1 MDIRNGLITA
11 YAGISASVGASS
23 GINFYKSTGSYFTI
37 FNNGRAWFGSGTP
50 VDGGYQVDIA
60 GVLRGTN
67 TATNSDVMVF
77 QGALSALS
85 FQSRASVT
93 TWTSWI
99 RITGGGLQGISNIH
113 IGGGGN
119 TISSSAANEQ
129 RNVLIAP
136 SFNNNMATQGN
147 TVVGFQAGLNLT
159 VGSYNTLIGHNA
171 GSNLTNGSNNIIL
184 SGTGAAGSGLV
195 SASNNIILGH
205 GSGAGSGDNS
215 IIIGGS
221 GLSPVYPAGFNF
233 SNKVIFASDSTFTSG
248 IYSNFYPHGVMMGN
262 IDVIDLSIIAQSAAS
277 ASFGN
282 NSNRERGAYVGLY
295 GGARSLRPQSSA
307 SHGGVNLG
315 FITTASL
322 GSTSA
327 VVVAEVDNI
336 VNTANGAF
344 RINPT
349 HHFIVGTNFTPSAS
363 LTSQVYVIG
372 NSFISGSTSF
382 SGSTTFTG
390 SLIMS
395 PSSSF
400 VLPLSAS
407 SAPQT
412 GSAYWS
418 GSSLFIWNGLRY
430 MSSSF
435 A

>member
-1 MDIRNGLITA
+1 MDIRNGLITT
-11 YAGISASVGASS
+11 YAGISASLGSS
-23 GINFYKSTGSYFTI
+23 GQFTVSKTTGSYFTI
-37 FNNGRAWFGSGTP
+37 LNNGRAWFGNGTP

-77 QGALSALS
+77 QGAYSALS
-85 FQSRASVT
+85 FQSRVSAT

-195 SASNNIILGH
+195 SASNNVILGH
-205 GSGAGSGDNS
+205 GNGAGSGDNS

-221 GLSPVYPAGFNF
+221 GFSPVYPAGFNF
-233 SNKVIFASDSTFTSG
+233 SNKVIFASDSTYTSG

-262 IDVIDLSIIAQSAAS
+262 IDVTDLSIIAQSAAS
-277 ASFGN
+277 STYGAN
-282 NSNRERGAYVGLY
+282 PNRERGAYISLY
-295 GGARSLRPQSSA
+295 GGARSLNTITTST
-307 SHGGVNLG
+307 HGGVNLG

-322 GSTSA
+322 GSTSG
-327 VVVAEVDNI
+327 VVVARVENVY
-336 VNTANGAF
+336 NTSLGLL
-344 RINPT
+344 RINPG
-349 HHFIVGTNFTPSAS
+349 HQLVVGTSFTPSAS
-363 LTSQVYVIG
+363 LTVYVIG
-372 NSFISGSTSF
+372 NSLISGSTSF

-390 SLIMS
+390 SIFMS